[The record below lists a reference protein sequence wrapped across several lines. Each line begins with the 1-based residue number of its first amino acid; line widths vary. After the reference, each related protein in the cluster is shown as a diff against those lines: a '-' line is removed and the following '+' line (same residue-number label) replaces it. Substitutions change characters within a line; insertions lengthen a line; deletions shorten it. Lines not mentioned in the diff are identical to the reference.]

1 MSELVSERVSEKTLE
16 SVSEGV
22 SEGVSERVSE
32 RVSIEISAHIAHV
45 TLIRPDKMNALDP
58 AMFEAVCDAI
68 DSLSKQDSLRV
79 VVVSGEGRAFC
90 AGLDLSNF
98 ASSDKPM
105 DLMARTHGLTN
116 MPQQAAWGW
125 RTLPVPV
132 VAAAHGVAIGGGLNI
147 ISGADIRIVHPETR
161 CAVMEMRWGLVPDMA
176 GYPLWRGNVRD
187 DVLRKLVYTNAEFS
201 GAEACELGFAT
212 ETAEDPLAR
221 AMSLAKE
228 IAGKNPHAIR
238 AAKRLSNSLAD
249 STDEALL
256 LAESAEQTE
265 IIGKPNQVEA
275 VMSQME
281 GRAAAYP
288 DSP

>member
-1 MSELVSERVSEKTLE
+1 MSEL
-16 SVSEGV
+16 
-22 SEGVSERVSE
+22 VSE

-45 TLIRPDKMNALDP
+45 TLTRADKMNALDP
-58 AMFEAVCDAI
+58 AMFEAICDAI

-98 ASSDKPM
+98 ASDDKPM
-105 DLMARTHGLTN
+105 DLMARTHGPTN

-132 VAAAHGVAIGGGLNI
+132 IAAVHGVALGGGLNI
-147 ISGADIRIVHPETR
+147 MSGADIRIIHPETR

-201 GAEACELGFAT
+201 GAEACAMGFAT
-212 ETAEDPLAR
+212 ETSEDPLAR
-221 AMSLAKE
+221 AMALAEE
-228 IAGKNPHAIR
+228 IAGKNPEAVR
-238 AAKRLSNSLAD
+238 AAKRLSNQLAD
-249 STDEALL
+249 STDERLL
-256 LAESAEQTE
+256 LTESEEQTR
-265 IIGKPNQVEA
+265 IIGKANQMEA
-275 VMSQME
+275 VMAFME
-281 GRAAAYP
+281 GRAP
-288 DSP
+288 SFSD